1 MDKLLLERLL
11 AAGVDQDTAAEIVAE
26 VTAERA
32 SAVQTARLQG
42 AEDLRE
48 AEHLDRMCEEYD
60 RMYGDYA
67 EEEAGVTCFGKGTL
81 YTNEDGEPTGWC

>member
-26 VTAERA
+26 VAAERA

-42 AEDLRE
+42 AEDLHE
-48 AEHLDRMCEEYD
+48 AMELDRMCEEYD

-81 YTNEDGEPTGWC
+81 YKNDDGEPTGWC